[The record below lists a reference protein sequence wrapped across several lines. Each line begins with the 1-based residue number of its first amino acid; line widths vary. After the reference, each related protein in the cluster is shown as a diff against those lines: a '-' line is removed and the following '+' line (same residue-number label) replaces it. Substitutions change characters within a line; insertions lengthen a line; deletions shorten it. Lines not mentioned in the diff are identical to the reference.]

1 MNNSNMSNLS
11 KLPDNVLTLKGDEFY
26 KFVQSVAGE
35 PLYDILKI
43 QSINSTQSFLDTD
56 DIFEIFKYD
65 SPDLIE
71 IKRKSCF
78 KINGEYVVKA
88 GIKNSSTYLIT
99 LLKTKQQTLINN
111 SNDSNN
117 NPRQMSNELLN
128 NNPLLK
134 SLINWSKNNY
144 QYSDS
149 VKRFALLLYILGG
162 KLTYELVRIN
172 LVGALPHLST
182 LNKLISST
190 GLSIRECEFQ
200 FDN

>member
-1 MNNSNMSNLS
+1 M
-11 KLPDNVLTLKGDEFY
+11 LPDNVLTLKGDEFY

-43 QSINSTQSFLDTD
+43 QSINSTQSLLDTD

-71 IKRKSCF
+71 IKK
-78 KINGEYVVKA
+78 K
-88 GIKNSSTYLIT
+88 
-99 LLKTKQQTLINN
+99 QTLINN

-172 LVGALPHLST
+172 LVGALPHLTT

-190 GLSIRECEFQ
+190 CLSIRECEFQ